1 MKKIFYLIILFLLVS
16 CSSDSIELEINNDSF
31 DNNLITVYISG
42 EINIEG
48 VYQIESDKLLID
60 LINKAGGLTKDAD
73 ISNINLAR
81 KLNSNEMIIIPKVI
95 NYNSDNN
102 IANKLININTAS
114 FEELKS
120 LPNIGDATARN
131 IIEYR
136 TKNGFFSSIEDIKKV
151 NGIKDAL
158 FEKIKE
164 YITV

>member
-16 CSSDSIELEINNDSF
+16 CSSDPIELEINNDSF
-31 DNNLITVYISG
+31 NNNLITVYISG

-60 LINKAGGLTKDAD
+60 LINKAGGFTKDAD

-81 KLNSNEMIIIPKVI
+81 KLNSNEMIIIPKAI
-95 NYNSDNN
+95 NDNSDNN

-120 LPNIGDATARN
+120 LPNIGDATASN

-158 FEKIKE
+158 FKKIKE

>member
-1 MKKIFYLIILFLLVS
+1 MKKIFYLLILFLLVS
-16 CSSDSIELEINNDSF
+16 CSSDPIELEINNDSF
-31 DNNLITVYISG
+31 NNNLITVYISG

-60 LINKAGGLTKDAD
+60 LINKAGGFTKDAD

-81 KLNSNEMIIIPKVI
+81 KLNSNEMIIIPKAI
-95 NYNSDNN
+95 NDNSDN

-120 LPNIGDATARN
+120 LPNIGDATASN